1 MNIIRHDARRA
12 VAEVVKH
19 SEEISQEEICQSY
32 VAELAEMQA
41 KLKLYKAE
49 LEANADVF
57 DNHGMTVNAS
67 QTRCFLVRTSCV

>member
-1 MNIIRHDARRA
+1 MHNIRHDARKA
-12 VAEVVKH
+12 IADVAEPVKIPQA
-19 SEEISQEEICQSY
+19 EIHQSY

-67 QTRCFLVRTSCV
+67 QTRCFLVRTSNV